1 MKRIMFIV
9 AVTII
14 AIGCFML
21 FANSNHDHDH
31 DAHGEDEHD
40 EMVDFDNIPL
50 TQQQMNN
57 AGIKLGEMQRREMD
71 ATIQVNGLL
80 VLRAQHMADV
90 APLMGG
96 IVKAV
101 LVKEGD
107 NVHKGQVVA
116 QIANTEMVA
125 LQREYFTACKEA
137 ETAELEWQRQQTLQ
151 HNGAGV
157 KKTLQQAH
165 TAYNI
170 AHANATGIA
179 QQLKQMGIDVKA
191 VKKGKFATVF
201 ALRAPIG
208 GTVNEM
214 TARLGSYADMQTPL
228 MKICDNAAVEADLN
242 VFERDI
248 AKVKAG
254 DRVWLTLTNQPG
266 SKISG
271 QVYGINQH
279 FNTGTKAVAAHVRLD
294 PHKEATLFD
303 GMYVQGSIATGRQMC
318 NAVPHK
324 GIVSMEGKSYV
335 FLLNGKDKNGVLS
348 FSRHEVKTGA
358 QQDGYTEITPC
369 SHMGKGKQVI
379 VEGAYYLA
387 SMTSEH
393 GEHNH

>member
-1 MKRIMFIV
+1 MFIV

-31 DAHGEDEHD
+31 DAHGADDHN

-137 ETAELEWQRQQTLQ
+137 ETAELEWHRQQTLQ
-151 HNGAGV
+151 QSGAGV
-157 KKTLQQAH
+157 KKTLQQAQ

-191 VKKGKFATVF
+191 VEKGRFATVF
-201 ALRAPIG
+201 ALRAPIS

-279 FNTGTKAVAAHVRLD
+279 FNTGTKA
-294 PHKEATLFD
+294 
-303 GMYVQGSIATGRQMC
+303 GSAC
-318 NAVPHK
+318 
-324 GIVSMEGKSYV
+324 
-335 FLLNGKDKNGVLS
+335 
-348 FSRHEVKTGA
+348 
-358 QQDGYTEITPC
+358 
-369 SHMGKGKQVI
+369 
-379 VEGAYYLA
+379 A
-387 SMTSEH
+387 S
-393 GEHNH
+393 